1 MGTDDDKL
9 NVAESKDYGIRMA
22 RVSCEDSAAKTGSNM
37 AFNKA
42 KTKQLLDQSR

>member
-22 RVSCEDSAAKTGSNM
+22 RVSCKDSAAKTGSSM
-37 AFNKA
+37 AFDKA
-42 KTKQLLDQSR
+42 KTKQLLAQSR

>member
-22 RVSCEDSAAKTGSNM
+22 RVSCEDSAAKTGCNM